1 MDHQL
6 LDRRRRE
13 FDDRDAERIAEEF
26 RERHGRSQAARF
38 KGDQDQVPQRLL
50 MPSVDDPNLWQ
61 VRVKVRARFPSPSL
75 PNARRLK
82 LITRVSFV
90 HLHFLQAGRERD
102 IIFSIMR
109 KSIDLEYSNSP
120 LEVFSAFQRDSLP
133 GLIYIEARSVAHV
146 EAAIKGLVGV
156 YVSRGI
162 NLVPIEEMSSLL
174 KLKKKVVEIIPG
186 SWVRIKRGKY
196 AGDLAQVIDITEN
209 GEEVGLRFIPRI
221 DLSPKEENLD
231 GKKRK
236 KGVVTAASVALAGRP
251 APKFFSHEEVARAY
265 GSRSVVP
272 RGKQYVFQGE
282 TYTKDGFIEKD
293 FKINGISTEH
303 VDPTLEEITRFA
315 GAGQE
320 QDLSMIAE
328 AARKAAIVVLQP
340 GDVVEVFEGEQTG
353 LLGTVDSIA
362 GETVTVR
369 ATHGELKDQRIEV
382 PARSVRKNFKPGDHV
397 KVMTGRNVD
406 ETGMVVSVAEN
417 IVTFLSD
424 LSLLEASLLFFPFVR
439 TFVRTHNGKLTSL
452 LHPIRSPSS
461 LRTSERLPRS
471 ETE

>member
-1 MDHQL
+1 M
-6 LDRRRRE
+6 
-13 FDDRDAERIAEEF
+13 A
-26 RERHGRSQAARF
+26 GSSQGESSF
-38 KGDQDQVPQRLL
+38 PF
-50 MPSVDDPNLWQ
+50 S
-61 VRVKVRARFPSPSL
+61 FPSDA
-75 PNARRLK
+75 NARRLK
-82 LITRVSFV
+82 LITHLFFV
-90 HLHFLQAGRERD
+90 PSHFFQAGRERD

-265 GSRSVVP
+265 GGRSVVP

-293 FKINGISTEH
+293 FKITGISTEH

-362 GETVTVR
+362 GETVTIK
-369 ATHGELKDQRIEV
+369 ATHGELKGQRIEV
-382 PARSVRKNFKPGDHV
+382 PGRSVRKNFKPGDHV
-397 KVMTGRNVD
+397 KVMAGRNVD

-424 LSLLEASLLFFPFVR
+424 LSLLEVSFPSLFSLFETTSSFLPFLFPGHRFR
-439 TFVRTHNGKLTSL
+439 
-452 LHPIRSPSS
+452 
-461 LRTSERLPRS
+461 
-471 ETE
+471 